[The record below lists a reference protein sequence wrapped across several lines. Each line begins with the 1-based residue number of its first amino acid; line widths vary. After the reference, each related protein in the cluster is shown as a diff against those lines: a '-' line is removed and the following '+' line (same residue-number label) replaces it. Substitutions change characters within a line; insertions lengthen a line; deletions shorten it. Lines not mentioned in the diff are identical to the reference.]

1 MALFK
6 LIHSQSHKQI
16 SIKIQSFSHSL
27 SNFSR
32 TLCSSTPSSQ
42 TNENPQESH
51 ETQQKIQPI
60 SYPIKPK
67 DPSIDLS
74 NQQSQN
80 QQFGFPGRPGSGP
93 KDPNSDFS
101 NQESQNPQF
110 GFPGRPGSYDARNLS
125 REDIRYVKDM
135 PGIAPVA
142 YPSRVAPLP
151 DDKPRGGEGDEELE
165 RERRRIE
172 NENRGQREMRRVLR
186 DKVDDKVPFPT
197 LIKVDNDSKKKKVVY
212 DLKDAL
218 QLVKASA
225 KRNFDETLEAHVRLN
240 TELRRTDLKLTGSVQ
255 LPHGTT
261 KNVRVAVF
269 AEGAAADDARD
280 AGADIVGG
288 LELIEG
294 IKNETVKINFDICYA
309 TTEIMRHVKQLGR
322 QLNRLM
328 PKKEQGTITEEV
340 GRAVRELKGSGVLFR
355 KDKTAVVHVGLGK
368 VSLQEDALRENVAA
382 FTNALLLAKP
392 PGLKKSS
399 KYAGYVESFH
409 ICSTVSF
416 NLFIFFTQK
425 WRHNW
430 NFMVLNNFF

>member
-51 ETQQKIQPI
+51 KTQQKIQPI

-93 KDPNSDFS
+93 KDPNSGFS
-101 NQESQNPQF
+101 NQESQNPQN
-110 GFPGRPGSYDARNLS
+110 GFPGRPGSGTVSYDARNLS
-125 REDIRYVKDM
+125 REDIRE
-135 PGIAPVA
+135 
-142 YPSRVAPLP
+142 
-151 DDKPRGGEGDEELE
+151 GEGDEELE
-165 RERRRIE
+165 RERRRIK
-172 NENRGQREMRRVLR
+172 NENRGQRELRRVLR
-186 DKVDDKVPFPT
+186 DRVDDKVPFPT

-425 WRHNW
+425 RRHNW